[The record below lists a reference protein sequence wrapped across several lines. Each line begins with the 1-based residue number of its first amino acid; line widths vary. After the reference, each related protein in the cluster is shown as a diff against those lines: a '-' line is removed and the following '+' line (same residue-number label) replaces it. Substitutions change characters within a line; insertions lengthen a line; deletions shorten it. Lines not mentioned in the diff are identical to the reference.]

1 MQLKRVVVTGL
12 GALTPLGNTLQE
24 YWNGLINGIS
34 GADVITLFDAS
45 KFKTRFACEVK
56 GFDASKFNL
65 IALDNN
71 TNGYTAVNNKNALY
85 RFCSNAALGTCNWLI
100 PDAQIPPF
108 CSACELNRTIPELG
122 NFKNQ
127 EK

>member
-1 MQLKRVVVTGL
+1 MKLYTCTNCSNPLYFENSICLKCNHSV
-12 GALTPLGNTLQE
+12 
-24 YWNGLINGIS
+24 
-34 GADVITLFDAS
+34 
-45 KFKTRFACEVK
+45 